1 MTKSA
6 NMILKGAVIS
16 ALFLCTISN
25 IEAQTS
31 SNDSK
36 KKVSKNAENAFKVT
50 LSEDEKNPLN
60 LKVNISNPAKETIKA
75 YLRRRNDYTF
85 LFEKLLGKENKSS
98 MLLELSP
105 LEDNEYTF
113 VVKTENN
120 FFIKHISL
128 ESGDLTTAKVNGK
141 EVMTTNRTLI
151 LKDE

>member
-1 MTKSA
+1 MTKST

-16 ALFLCTISN
+16 AFLLFTTFH
-25 IEAQTS
+25 IEAQS
-31 SNDSK
+31 PSNEPK

-60 LKVNISNPAKETIKA
+60 LKVNISNPAKETIKV
-75 YLRRRNDYTF
+75 YLRKRNDYTF
-85 LFEKLLGKENKSS
+85 LFEKLLGKDNKAS

-105 LEDNEYTF
+105 LEDEDYTF

-128 ESGDLTTAKVNGK
+128 QSGDLTTTKVNGK
-141 EVMTTNRTLI
+141 EVMTTNRTI
-151 LKDE
+151 VLKDE

>member
-1 MTKSA
+1 MTEST

-16 ALFLCTISN
+16 AFLLLTTCH
-25 IEAQTS
+25 IEAQS
-31 SNDSK
+31 PSNEPK

-60 LKVNISNPAKETIKA
+60 LKVNISNPSKETIKV
-75 YLRRRNDYTF
+75 YLRKRNDYTF
-85 LFEKLLGKENKSS
+85 LFEKLLGKENKAS

-105 LEDNEYTF
+105 LEDEDYTF

-128 ESGDLTTAKVNGK
+128 QSGDLTTTKVNGK
-141 EVMTTNRTLI
+141 EVMTTNRTI
-151 LKDE
+151 VLKDE